1 MLLLAVVPQVHA
13 GGRDELRGLALQLCG
28 VAGVAAGSRAVLQA
42 TAVLQVQ
49 AVLQGEVAP
58 RTGGGGVCCR

>member
-49 AVLQGEVAP
+49 AVL
-58 RTGGGGVCCR
+58 